1 VRLVGE
7 IFDTVE
13 ESNDHLILRGAWA
26 DLAVLDPGAG
36 PTSWEIQPMPGT
48 SPATYAATLRTA
60 TAGQVAVDVL
70 SERGVD
76 TSFALFLSVITFMG
90 IVLVVISL
98 GGVFDTVLLETRQRT
113 REMAVLK
120 ALGMAPRQVVVM
132 VISSV
137 VPVAVLAGVLGVPL
151 GVVFQRAVLA
161 YMGQVAAGT
170 RVPESTMAVFVPA
183 AIIGLAL
190 TGLAIAAVG
199 AYLPAQRAARARIAP
214 VLQAE

>member
-1 VRLVGE
+1 M
-7 IFDTVE
+7 D
-13 ESNDHLILRGAWA
+13 
-26 DLAVLDPGAG
+26 VLDDA
-36 PTSWEIQPMPGT
+36 
-48 SPATYAATLRTA
+48 
-60 TAGQVAVDVL
+60 D
-70 SERGVD
+70 VD

-137 VPVAVLAGVLGVPL
+137 VPVALLAGLLGVPL

-170 RVPESTMAVFVPA
+170 RVPESTIRRV
-183 AIIGLAL
+183 
-190 TGLAIAAVG
+190 
-199 AYLPAQRAARARIAP
+199 RAGGDHRIWP
-214 VLQAE
+214 